1 MKINQHITF
10 LPTNNLVITTHF
22 YRDIFELELFLDQ
35 GDCIIFQT
43 CNNSFLGFC
52 DRSELNQPGKIILTL
67 ITEDV
72 DSFFI
77 SL

>member
-1 MKINQHITF
+1 MQINQQITF
-10 LPTNNLVITTHF
+10 LPTNDLVTTTHF

-35 GDCIIFQT
+35 GDCIIFKT
-43 CNNSFLGFC
+43 CNNSLLGFC
-52 DRSELNQPGKIILTL
+52 DRPELNQPGKIILTL